1 MPFMMAAT
9 GLATKLVSRVPI
21 TSPRPWG
28 TTSDWAASASTT
40 VTGNRKLVITAMA
53 AARKVV
59 SMYSQITVPKRRS
72 SLEEPCARALA
83 TITNTSTGAMPFN
96 APTNRLPN
104 SATQPA
110 PGATSASTTPTAR
123 PTRIRRIRLTLLYF
137 ATAAFRVFI
146 L

>member
-9 GLATKLVSRVPI
+9 GLATKLVSRVLI

-28 TTSDWAASASTT
+28 ITSDWAASASTT
-40 VTGNRKLVITAMA
+40 LTGNIKLVTAARA
-53 AARKVV
+53 AAKKVV

-123 PTRIRRIRLTLLYF
+123 PTRMRRIRLMPLYF